1 VTRRS
6 GLFLSIWRARSIAG
20 AVAAGL
26 LAITLAP
33 AQASAPQVR
42 ALNQDEVRE
51 AVLTGRLV
59 RLDVILGAVRGPFE
73 QQMIDVR
80 ALERQGAYLFEIL
93 MLEADGSI
101 LHLYYDGMTGALVAW
116 TGVGAE
122 SGSERELFI
131 ATVFDRIAERDEA
144 GKAPRKK

>member
-6 GLFLSIWRARSIAG
+6 GHFLSIARARRG
-20 AVAAGL
+20 AVAAL
-26 LAITLAP
+26 CLFAAVL
-33 AQASAPQVR
+33 ASAPADASQVR
-42 ALNQDEVRE
+42 SLNQDEVRE

-80 ALERQGAYLFEIL
+80 ALERGGTYLFEVL
-93 MLEADGSI
+93 MLETDGSI
-101 LHLYYDGMTGALVAW
+101 LHLYYDGMTGELVAW

-122 SGSERELFI
+122 SGAEREVFV
-131 ATVFDRIAERDEA
+131 ATVFDRILENGGT
-144 GKAPRKK
+144 GKAARPK